1 MQTDTAHR
9 RLRELIL
16 DGTYQPGA
24 RLTELDVAAQLEMS
38 RTPVREALHALAA
51 DGLVQPSGRGVTVV
65 ELAPEELQDAYQ
77 VRAALE
83 GLTAELAA
91 GRQRDGRI
99 APADLRALQEI
110 ADAAAAA
117 TSAGRLAEGVGHN
130 RAFHRRI
137 AELSGNAMALQALD
151 RVWDL
156 IHVSTLRSLRQTA
169 RTAHVSGQHDKL
181 LAAIVE
187 GRGDDAGRVAREHV
201 LDTHAAAGKE
211 ERRPEAV

>member
-16 DGTYQPGA
+16 AGTYQPGA
-24 RLTELDVAAQLEMS
+24 RLTELDVAALLEMS

-83 GLTAELAA
+83 ALTAELTAE
-91 GRQRDGRI
+91 RQRDGRI

-110 ADAAAAA
+110 ADAAAEA
-117 TSAGRLAEGVGHN
+117 TSAGRLAE
-130 RAFHRRI
+130 
-137 AELSGNAMALQALD
+137 
-151 RVWDL
+151 
-156 IHVSTLRSLRQTA
+156 
-169 RTAHVSGQHDKL
+169 
-181 LAAIVE
+181 
-187 GRGDDAGRVAREHV
+187 
-201 LDTHAAAGKE
+201 
-211 ERRPEAV
+211 